1 MMHIMPKKQHP
12 RDKTEITPEDHEALG
27 RADDSFADAVREKVQ
42 KLTDDLQI
50 CHKEREEYL
59 DGWQRARAEFANARS
74 QEAKSRE
81 EFVKFAEEHLLS
93 DLLEVA
99 NNFDRAFAGTEAE
112 NPYVKG
118 FSYIRDQFMRV
129 LADHGVTPIPALGQA
144 FDASLH
150 DAIEQR
156 EMPDAAADG
165 IIVQELERGYL
176 LHGKAIKASK
186 VAVGI
191 YKPAN
196 R

>member
-50 CHKEREEYL
+50 CH
-59 DGWQRARAEFANARS
+59 
-74 QEAKSRE
+74 KSRE